1 MQMCATSC
9 GPFFLGIPMVAWF
22 GRSVSGEL
30 PELKI
35 SPGGVL
41 QFAGVEGE
49 VQVRVGSLQP
59 V

>member
-1 MQMCATSC
+1 
-9 GPFFLGIPMVAWF
+9 MVAWF